1 MDADGGSAQARSRF
15 RGVSRLAVRRYRWKG
30 GEGEGAQSVG
40 AGEHPAVRRAGDP
53 RDGGAGQAVRVRCS
67 RGTLAAVARW
77 DAPGVLCVV
86 LAHCECGDVVTEAQ
100 VAAAVKLCDQLTAEL
115 ARLTGGRDLCWFE
128 QRGSARFTAT
138 PRHAGDWPPL
148 GPVLPISSPRVA
160 PHAHDGDHSPRLPAM
175 PPCKLTPT
183 RIRASAT

>member
-1 MDADGGSAQARSRF
+1 MLGLAR
-15 RGVSRLAVRRYRWKG
+15 YW
-30 GEGEGAQSVG
+30 
-40 AGEHPAVRRAGDP
+40 
-53 RDGGAGQAVRVRCS
+53 CS

-128 QRGSARFTAT
+128 Q
-138 PRHAGDWPPL
+138 
-148 GPVLPISSPRVA
+148 
-160 PHAHDGDHSPRLPAM
+160 
-175 PPCKLTPT
+175 
-183 RIRASAT
+183 